1 MYSTD
6 LQTVQAISNL
16 LQMFVAYLFIIK
28 SYTEYN
34 KHIKEK
40 VKTNAEKNTEKKLKN
55 KKYTNSYKAH
65 NKTLIRHCN
74 KINKII

>member
-1 MYSTD
+1 VYSTD
-6 LQTVQAISNL
+6 LQTVQEISNL

-40 VKTNAEKNTEKKLKN
+40 VKNERREKYRKEVKK
-55 KKYTNSYKAH
+55 
-65 NKTLIRHCN
+65 
-74 KINKII
+74 